1 MQGALR
7 GGQIGTDSNALKTSA
22 LFYSGAFLRRNVSVN
37 QIRAALLVAEERQA
51 RLETHARRRSTGL
64 TLTQRETMGGGGEP
78 GERQGEHRG
87 AGGESESQWESRG
100 ARGRERGA
108 SERKRVEEKEAGG
121 VSKGRE
127 ILRSRGRAA
136 QMGDEEE
143 EEARAVSRGSLAA
156 LVRHLGTPRP
166 RDRPACAPRRASS
179 ARVHIELQER

>member
-1 MQGALR
+1 MHVLLGHCSYSAKHVQIHVLIAHAGTHQQG
-7 GGQIGTDSNALKTSA
+7 
-22 LFYSGAFLRRNVSVN
+22 
-37 QIRAALLVAEERQA
+37 
-51 RLETHARRRSTGL
+51 
-64 TLTQRETMGGGGEP
+64 
-78 GERQGEHRG
+78 
-87 AGGESESQWESRG
+87 
-100 ARGRERGA
+100 
-108 SERKRVEEKEAGG
+108 
-121 VSKGRE
+121 KGRE